1 MDATFGWAGAGQ
13 HADDYFA
20 RQVGCGRFEVDDA
33 FLGACFGQQQQ
44 QQQQCDGLGGGDAPG
59 TTCQVSS
66 NFGGGVDG
74 DPLAFLSS
82 AGTGDAFDASLLD
95 AALAFSREL
104 GDASNG
110 AVFSSYDNS
119 GTTGGNMSSGESN
132 NNYSAGSHDAA
143 EVVSPTSISASP
155 PFPHASSSSQHQQQ
169 NALHH
174 HPKRRATD
182 EYPTSSIAPPPPPVV
197 PFLRSSGGG
206 AAKRRAA
213 TTTTSISFGHGGGVH
228 HQDHHQPTG
237 AGYEPDMEAMAQ
249 VKEMIYRAAAMRPVS
264 LGPEVSSAGG
274 GAAAGMERPRRK
286 NVRISSDPQTVAAR
300 LRRERVSERLRVLQK
315 LVPGGSKMDTAS
327 MLDEA
332 ASYLKFLKSQVQAL
346 ETLGTT
352 TNSTNSNGNGSG
364 RSSQHYGYHHQNTSG
379 NPGGGFLGF
388 SRSGNINSPAGYVNP
403 YGSNNGGSKL
413 L

>member
-13 HADDYFA
+13 HVDDYFA
-20 RQVGCGRFEVDDA
+20 RQVGCGRFEMDDA

-44 QQQQCDGLGGGDAPG
+44 QQQQCDDGMGGGDAPG

-66 NFGGGVDG
+66 NFGAGVDG

-82 AGTGDAFDASLLD
+82 SGTGDAFDASLLD

-104 GDASNG
+104 GGGD

-155 PFPHASSSSQHQQQ
+155 PFPHASPSSQHQH
-169 NALHH
+169 ALHH

-182 EYPTSSIAPPPPPVV
+182 EYPTSIAPPPPPVV
-197 PFLRSSGGG
+197 PFPHSSGGG

-213 TTTTSISFGHGGGVH
+213 TTTTSISFGHHGGVH
-228 HQDHHQPTG
+228 HQDQQQPTGGGGG
-237 AGYEPDMEAMAQ
+237 AGYEPDMEAMTQ

-264 LGPEVSSAGG
+264 LGPEVAAGG
-274 GAAAGMERPRRK
+274 GAAAGERPRRK

-352 TNSTNSNGNGSG
+352 TTSTTNGNGSG
-364 RSSQHYGYHHQNTSG
+364 RSSQHYGYHHQNSGG
-379 NPGGGFLGF
+379 NPAGGFLGF